1 MNIKNIHLAYYS
13 ATFSTRRI
21 VCEIASQFEKP
32 VKEYDITSDVPK
44 NNILRGFCIIPWI
57 KMLNYHKKSMH
68 SIELCFE
75 NIIFAKH
82 NYCRYGICR

>member
-44 NNILRGFCIIPWI
+44 NNILRGFCINSVDKNVNLSQEI
-57 KMLNYHKKSMH
+57 N
-68 SIELCFE
+68 
-75 NIIFAKH
+75 A
-82 NYCRYGICR
+82 